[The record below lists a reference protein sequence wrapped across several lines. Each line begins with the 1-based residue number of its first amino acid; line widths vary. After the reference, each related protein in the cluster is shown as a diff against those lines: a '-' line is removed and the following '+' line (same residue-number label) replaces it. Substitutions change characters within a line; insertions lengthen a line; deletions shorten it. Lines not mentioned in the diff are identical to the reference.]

1 MSEPAEGKELPSA
14 DIARIMRLLPHRYP
28 MLLIDRVIDMKLGKS
43 ATGVKN
49 VTINEPFFT
58 GHFPGHPVMPGV
70 LIVEALGQT
79 SGCLVMETLK
89 RTAGDLVV
97 YFTTIDKAKFRLPV
111 IPGDTLMLHVSALK
125 SRGMLWKFAG
135 EAKVNGRLVA
145 EAEFGA
151 MIVDPKSPA
160 GADIA

>member
-1 MSEPAEGKELPSA
+1 MSETSEKKELGRI
-14 DIARIMRLLPHRYP
+14 DIQRVMQLLPHRYP
-28 MLLIDRVIDMKLGKS
+28 MLMLDRVIDLELGKS
-43 ATGVKN
+43 ATGIKN
-49 VTINEPFFT
+49 VTINEPFFA
-58 GHFPGHPVMPGV
+58 GHFPGHKVMPGV

-111 IPGDTLMLHVSALK
+111 VPGDTLMLHVTALK
-125 SRGMLWKFAG
+125 SRGMLWKFGG
-135 EAKVNGRLVA
+135 EAKVNGKLVA

-151 MIVDPKSPA
+151 MIVDPKAQA
-160 GADIA
+160 GADVA